1 MLICRLY
8 TKNNSYSI
16 YKFIFNSSKPWV
28 GGSNPSWITKEI
40 KRIARNELSA
50 FVLYKFI
57 KRMTN
62 KVNLSLF
69 FIDRNVKLY
78 NKFDLVKLCHVL
90 IIVLHSSRLAKERF

>member
-1 MLICRLY
+1 MAP
-8 TKNNSYSI
+8 
-16 YKFIFNSSKPWV
+16 SKPWV

-57 KRMTN
+57 KKMTN

-69 FIDRNVKLY
+69 FIDDELQ
-78 NKFDLVKLCHVL
+78 
-90 IIVLHSSRLAKERF
+90 